1 MRFIRQRYQ
10 SGCLFR
16 EKRRA
21 GPAVWVFRWREDT
34 PTGRIN
40 RKTILGSVDEYPTRS
55 AALKAA
61 EPLRTNAS
69 AGNPA
74 VPVTVRQLVKHYT
87 DNELLRKAQSTQRT
101 VGTSLRVWVTS
112 RWGEYRLSDIRTVEV
127 ETWLRGLALAN
138 ATKAKIRNVMHSA
151 FAHAC
156 RHEWLNRNPISLVRQ
171 SAKRKKTPDVLDAAE
186 LRRLIAELQ
195 NPTLAVV
202 FLTASTG
209 LRISEALGL
218 KWADVD
224 FGCGVINLSRA
235 VVHQQVGE
243 MKTEASQKPVPMAD
257 ALAAVLHYWKAQTW
271 YRQPQDWVFASPKMH
286 GKQPYWPEA
295 LLRCYVQ
302 PTAKRLGIGKQIG
315 WHSFRRTF
323 ATLLKGTGEDVKTVQ
338 ELMRHANSRLTLDV
352 YAQALTPAKRAAH
365 LKVVEMI
372 RPGGNRSCVAVG
384 TPVTQRPPQRSA
396 RAAFLHAARTE
407 DAWRRSA
414 S

>member
-1 MRFIRQRYQ
+1 VRFTRQRYQ
-10 SGCLFR
+10 SGSLFKELR
-16 EKRRA
+16 SA

-34 PTGRIN
+34 PTGRVN
-40 RKTILGSVDEYPTRS
+40 RKAILGTVEEYPTKG
-55 AALKAA
+55 AAFRAA

-87 DNELLRKAQSTQRT
+87 VNELPSKAHSTQRT
-101 VGTSLRVWVTS
+101 VETSLNVWVVPQ
-112 RWGEYRLSDIRTVEV
+112 WGEQRLSDVRTVQV
-127 ETWLRGLALAN
+127 ESWLRGLSLAN
-138 ATKAKIRNVMHSA
+138 ATKAKVRNVMHSI

-156 RHEWLNRNPISLVRQ
+156 RNEWLVRNPISLVRQ
-171 SAKRKKTPDVLDAAE
+171 SAKRTKVPDVLDAEE
-186 LRRLIAELQ
+186 LRNLLSELQ
-195 NPTLAVV
+195 NPACAVV
-202 FLTASTG
+202 FLTAGTG

-218 KWADVD
+218 KWSDVD
-224 FGCGVINLSRA
+224 FRSGVINLSRA
-235 VVHQQVGE
+235 VVHQHVGE
-243 MKTEASQKPVPMAD
+243 MKTEASQKPVPVD
-257 ALAAVLHYWKAQTW
+257 GALAVVLRYWSTQTW
-271 YRQPQDWVFASPKMH
+271 YRQPDDWVFASPKMH
-286 GKQPYWPEA
+286 GKQPYWPET

-372 RPGGNRSCVAVG
+372 QPG
-384 TPVTQRPPQRSA
+384 
-396 RAAFLHAARTE
+396 TE
-407 DAWRRSA
+407 TEVVPMCSHVHQV
-414 S
+414 SFGK

>member
-1 MRFIRQRYQ
+1 MRFTRQRYQ
-10 SGCLFR
+10 SGSLFR

-34 PTGRIN
+34 AAGRIN
-40 RKTILGSVDEYPTRS
+40 RKTILGNVDEYPTRS

-61 EPLRTNAS
+61 ESLRTNAS

-74 VPVTVRQLVKHYT
+74 MPVTVRQLVKHYS
-87 DNELLRKAQSTQRT
+87 DNELPSKAQSTQRT

-127 ETWLRGLALAN
+127 ENWLRGLSLAN

-156 RHEWLNRNPISLVRQ
+156 RNDWLSRNPISLVRQ
-171 SAKRKKTPDVLDAAE
+171 SAKRTRTPDVLSAEE

-202 FLTASTG
+202 FLAASTG

-218 KWADVD
+218 KWTDVD
-224 FGCGVINLSRA
+224 FGSGVINLSRT

-243 MKTEASQKPVPMAD
+243 MKTEASQKPVPMGD
-257 ALAAVLHYWKAQTW
+257 ALATVLHRWEAQTW

-286 GKQPYWPEA
+286 GKQPYWPET

-302 PTAKRLGIGKQIG
+302 PTAKRLGIAKQIG
-315 WHSFRRTF
+315 WHLFRRTF

-352 YAQALTPAKRAAH
+352 YAQALMPSKRAAH

-372 RPGGNRSCVAVG
+372 RPVVG
-384 TPVTQRPPQRSA
+384 TEVVPMCSQAQQVS
-396 RAAFLHAARTE
+396 FGK
-407 DAWRRSA
+407 
-414 S
+414 